1 MKVIEK
7 YVTNKM
13 IFKKDNV
20 KKLWSEGEIEH
31 NLLKYIPV
39 KKEQPRQMNFE
50 KYLNIV
56 LFNKF
61 DK

>member
-1 MKVIEK
+1 
-7 YVTNKM
+7 M